1 MNLSAPSYQFGA
13 CNRVGQAGG
22 QRQKADV
29 QSSSSNRHATAGFGG
44 CAVQHAAPC
53 NAVPS
58 AGTAL
63 TAARLG
69 AAPPPSASCALAWL
83 QTAAQPWR
91 YPDRA
96 AVQECRQGVEVR
108 EARRSSRHVSQPLS
122 RGGIWAVQLCR
133 SRRQQEKAAC
143 LGKKPADAHQP
154 DKLAFAPAHQQ
165 LAQGGVPAGL
175 RLAPL
180 CRLAASLAAV
190 LASIC
195 QEGKPEVHGLNCS
208 RRQMCRSQLCGSSVW
223 CHCCKHR
230 PGKQARVPWPAGQQA
245 KNCSYTGTGS
255 KAVVWHAVEAQWW
268 QAGWLVSRQ
277 VQQAGLAGRFSK
289 QVWQAT
295 AGLQQVRPQDRA
307 YPAHLQA
314 DLLHSS
320 QARSGHLHPYIMFQ
334 LHRQCNRSPAG
345 RSPPQQP
352 GSPQRRAACRR
363 CPALQQTE
371 GEGKEMRLSASGMA
385 AAQSSP

>member
-29 QSSSSNRHATAGFGG
+29 QSSSSNRHSTAGFGG

-69 AAPPPSASCALAWL
+69 AAPPPSASCALARL

-245 KNCSYTGTGS
+245 KI
-255 KAVVWHAVEAQWW
+255 AVT
-268 QAGWLVSRQ
+268 QARVARQLCGMQLRRSGGRLVGW
-277 VQQAGLAGRFSK
+277 LAGRCSR
-289 QVWQAT
+289 QVWQAGSASRYGRQLLDCSKSDPKTEPTLPTCRQTSST
-295 AGLQQVRPQDRA
+295 AARLVLVTCTHTSCFSCTA
-307 YPAHLQA
+307 NVTAHLQA

-320 QARSGHLHPYIMFQ
+320 QVLLRGGQRAEDVQPCSRQRAR
-334 LHRQCNRSPAG
+334 
-345 RSPPQQP
+345 
-352 GSPQRRAACRR
+352 
-363 CPALQQTE
+363 
-371 GEGKEMRLSASGMA
+371 GKK
-385 AAQSSP
+385 